1 MATDIKI
8 EGITKGSNQTWKV
21 YVNARS
27 YSVDDLGLLI
37 IKQLCLKK
45 TNVEIKSVIIHE
57 LGEDITLEQIESIR
71 RQVER
76 PKVSGNYIKFKVKI
90 LNLDNHTKLLDM
102 LSIPFSIWGALIVI
116 PLFVFILAYTQ
127 TYWNWDS
134 QTAAKELLKSPWI
147 SIAYALLSLIVL
159 LVHEL
164 GHASASHRYKV
175 RPKSIGFGFYIFFPV
190 LYTDVTASWLAN
202 RTQRVIIDLGGF
214 YFQIILMLFFIPL
227 GIILDLPKVFISIF
241 VWDNIFI
248 ILYNLNPLFRFDG
261 YWILSDLFGITNLRT
276 KADLGIVEIIKKITA
291 QSPITSWQYSPFIY
305 TYGIFSY
312 VFILI
317 FWGGVLSVFCSLLST
332 VLQHICLGR
341 LASSWGWGESI
352 LVFKFVCTTFILL
365 FSTKTLFMVFAKI
378 AHLYQSD
385 KNNNRT
391 THRPDSTSGVSN
403 D

>member
-1 MATDIKI
+1 MDTKMKI
-8 EGITKGSNQTWKV
+8 EGITQGPNQTWKV

-37 IKQLCLKK
+37 IKQLCLEK
-45 TNVEIKSVIIHE
+45 TNVEIKSIIIHE
-57 LGEDITLEQIESIR
+57 LGEDVTLEQIESIR

-76 PKVSGNYIKFKVKI
+76 PKVSGAYIKFKFKI
-90 LNLDNHTKLLDM
+90 LNLDNHAKLLDI

-116 PLFVFILAYTQ
+116 PLFIFLLAYTQ
-127 TYWNWDS
+127 PYWNWDS
-134 QTAAKELLKSPWI
+134 QSAARELLKSPWI

-214 YFQIILMLFFIPL
+214 YFQMVLMLFFIPL
-227 GIILDLPKVFISIF
+227 GVIFDLPKVFISIF

-276 KADLGIVEIIKKITA
+276 KADFGIVEILKKLTA
-291 QSPITSWQYSPFIY
+291 RSPLTSWQYPPFIY
-305 TYGIFSY
+305 IYGIFSY
-312 VFILI
+312 AFILI
-317 FWGGVLSVFCSLLST
+317 FWGGVLSIFGTLLSK
-332 VLQHICLGR
+332 VLQRISQEQ
-341 LASSWGWGESI
+341 LASSWGWGECI
-352 LVFKFVCTTFILL
+352 LVFKFVCTTFILI
-365 FSTKTLFMVFAKI
+365 FSTKTLFMVFSKI

-385 KNNNRT
+385 ENDNRT